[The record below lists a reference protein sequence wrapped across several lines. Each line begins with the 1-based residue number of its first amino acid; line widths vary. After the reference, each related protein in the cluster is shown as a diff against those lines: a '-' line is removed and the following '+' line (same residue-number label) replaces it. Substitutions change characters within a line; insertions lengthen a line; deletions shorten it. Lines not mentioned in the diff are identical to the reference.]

1 MSAKFDRVRSDL
13 YPLVPLILS
22 AAQFPSRRGRPVNWR
37 VRSLFEACIS
47 KWAHAADQPPSG
59 GQTDGQVNSPLL
71 TLLRELVYPTTQ
83 DVEVAEALSDAV
95 YLDVLADMKRRRKGL
110 LLSPVIPARRRRGSN
125 VSRIETLRLHIST
138 DHLSPMAAIGRHH
151 NHGAQAP
158 GISRVSTVIPRMM
171 ETPRTTAQ
179 PLASSLTFHD
189 KPMFNIAV
197 IVSNAMK

>member
-37 VRSLFEACIS
+37 GRSLFEACIS
-47 KWAHAADQPPSG
+47 EWAHAADQPPSA

-110 LLSPVIPARRRRGSN
+110 LLRPVIPARRRHGSN
-125 VSRIETLRLHIST
+125 VSRTLRLHIST
-138 DHLSPMAAIGRHH
+138 DHLSPIADARYAARF
-151 NHGAQAP
+151 
-158 GISRVSTVIPRMM
+158 S
-171 ETPRTTAQ
+171 
-179 PLASSLTFHD
+179 
-189 KPMFNIAV
+189 
-197 IVSNAMK
+197 